1 MSRFIKDISRR
12 TQISTN
18 INEYQIKNF
27 KEISRR
33 SKYQES
39 SGLYLEGGKYQEISR
54 FIKDISRRR
63 QIPRNIRNHQG
74 YQETSRDFKKL
85 QEISR
90 NIKNYQGYI

>member
-18 INEYQIKNF
+18 INEYQMKNF

-39 SGLYLEGGKYQEISR
+39 SGLYLEGGKYQELSR
-54 FIKDISRRR
+54 I
-63 QIPRNIRNHQG
+63 
-74 YQETSRDFKKL
+74 Y
-85 QEISR
+85 
-90 NIKNYQGYI
+90 